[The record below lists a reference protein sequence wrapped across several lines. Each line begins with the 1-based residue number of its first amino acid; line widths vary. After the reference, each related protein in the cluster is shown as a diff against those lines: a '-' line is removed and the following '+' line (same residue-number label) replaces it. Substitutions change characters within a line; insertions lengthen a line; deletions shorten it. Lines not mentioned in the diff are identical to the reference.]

1 LFAGFLLSKGEIM
14 NFRKTDGFY
23 IFQNQAFYERLGIG
37 KKAKSQ
43 SQNQLL
49 EELLTGIAFVLTIL
63 IMTLLWIMAG

>member
-1 LFAGFLLSKGEIM
+1 M
-14 NFRKTDGFY
+14 NNKKFDSNY

-43 SQNQLL
+43 LL
-49 EELLTGIAFVLTIL
+49 EEILTGTAFILIIL